1 MAAAAAKA
9 SDAPV
14 DIKWVSEPST
24 GRGRTAFR
32 QAKALFQ
39 DGHVEEALRMYTQVR
54 DSLDRSDS
62 YWAICHNQMGLC
74 YSKLGNDAEA
84 IKSYTTA
91 IQTGEHKDMHIWHMN
106 RAVKLKVSGDFE
118 RAKDDFERVIQLRA
132 DSPQAQKAKD
142 HLVRMQSPV
151 RYSPV
156 VESHGSR
163 ADCRA
168 DVNSHRSVRKHVIDL
183 WNRLATAFGE
193 ANDGYPSSPRT
204 ETPPDAVCCSLLLLG
219 DLDILKW
226 FLLGTVRPAS
236 GAPTGLGSNPWKAQ
250 GWIDDVDVLA
260 RLSPYSI
267 PIISGWLG
275 DMCES
280 GNVTL
285 ASRSTAVRK
294 WLSNDSVVKSAPVS
308 MNRVEARLCDATLE
322 HCAAISGDVRV
333 LQWFNSTF
341 ADARE
346 KRLQDLAAKVEVDPD
361 DAESIALLSAAVVPA
376 PKANRGETPD
386 SFIPDRT
393 IAAVAHMGFA
403 LQSPGAEGHF
413 ADTSKDARKY
423 LSDMY
428 TSVERY
434 RLQSACT
441 KGIPLGIY
449 LLFWTLEAFAAYH
462 IVLCDIGESFQALH
476 HIPWYACAVVLFA
489 FSWLIPGL
497 RDVGPIPGWLVQ
509 GVPAV
514 LWGGALATFC
524 VIQMLTAFQ
533 QLGNVLP
540 EYADWTHACTG
551 MLLFLG
557 YLVPHTQPLSSW
569 SSALA
574 YGHSISWSLLVVY
587 LVNQVAWGSDEVYL
601 ESDGFFLVVQAAFF
615 AMSAFHPCQFPP
627 EEDQD
632 YTFKTLLVWS
642 YTMLWRLLVAFFT
655 AGMGEW
661 MFGHFVPTIMYSLA
675 MLQTGCLSLLITYTT
690 LWYSFDADK
699 NVAKQAYVKARLMLY
714 KLGLVQPLNRPLKDD
729 LRDWRARTIK
739 DRLATELQ
747 ETLAIVQSGF
757 GAPKALTRYDCA
769 NPRSPQ
775 KRQFN
780 LDYLRAT
787 KLVDDEIDLAAL
799 GETLD
804 PDLAQH
810 MLTLT
815 DKLQDYIFGCLNACL
830 TRHDKL
836 MRGVPPILS
845 GSSNS
850 SEQADPVFF
859 DEVVGMLM
867 FLIDEGGRWEKR
879 FADGDC
885 DGPTVADRREL
896 AIGRAWLA
904 NVPAQRVR
912 IMQAWERARQDKLD
926 ADKARQE
933 EARLRQLEEAKRAAE
948 AEVEREKMAE
958 LREQQRKEEAKK
970 AAERRL
976 LEEARLAEQ
985 AKVEEANRK
994 KREEARLQRQKE
1006 AAALK
1011 DAQRREQM
1019 LATKK
1024 KQLET
1029 EETKAQ
1035 KLLRSGDPSG
1045 AAKAFSKAIR
1055 VATDLNDDAEIE
1067 RLKQN
1072 KQDALSAAATLA
1084 EQAKAKAAEEKA
1096 RRKAAEEERKLAA
1109 AAERERLEKLEQQ
1122 RQEQAAARALAER
1135 RAKHDATI
1143 ERIEKAVAKTQEM
1156 LDRGEGTQ
1164 AVRAIEKV
1172 PTLMQML
1179 DSQFG
1184 GGISQEELAELQ
1196 AKCKAAEVDYIKKS
1210 AAKAEQKKKE
1220 AAERRKKQEEEK
1232 AAAEKKAA
1240 EEKEAAE
1247 AAAAVAAAKAA
1258 EEEAE
1263 REKAKIAA
1271 EAAAFEAQM
1280 AEYALKDE
1288 EQLKEDEQTAD
1299 GENRGEE
1306 SLPNGEGPT
1315 VGSTSGADG
1324 SAPQGD
1330 FNIEMALGRDLLGDL
1345 GMDDDDLDG
1354 RCECE
1359 LPQDPFICC
1368 AVISLVR
1375 VVQFVLTLSV
1385 SGGLYQCRGG
1395 TSAAEC

>member
-1 MAAAAAKA
+1 MAAAATAAAKA
-9 SDAPV
+9 NEAPV
-14 DIKWVSEPST
+14 DIKWVAEPST

-54 DSLDRSDS
+54 DSLERSDS

-91 IQTGEHKDMHIWHMN
+91 IETGEHKDMHIWHMN
-106 RAVKLKVSGDFE
+106 RAVKFKVAGDFE

-142 HLVRMQSPV
+142 HLARMQCPV

-163 ADCRA
+163 ADA
-168 DVNSHRSVRKHVIDL
+168 NSHRSVRKHVIDL
-183 WNRLATAFGE
+183 WNRLAMAFGE

-226 FLLGTVRPAS
+226 FLLGTVRPIS
-236 GAPTGLGSNPWKAQ
+236 GPSTGLGPNPWKAQ
-250 GWIDDVDVLA
+250 GWIDEVDVLA

-308 MNRVEARLCDATLE
+308 MHQVEARLRDATLE
-322 HCAAISGDVRV
+322 HCAAISGDVTV
-333 LQWFNSTF
+333 LQWFNATF
-341 ADARE
+341 ATARE

-361 DAESIALLSAAVVPA
+361 DADSIALLSEAVVPA

-386 SFIPDRT
+386 SFIPDRS
-393 IAAVAHMGFA
+393 IAAVALHTPA
-403 LQSPGAEGHF
+403 AAGHI

-434 RLQSACT
+434 RLESACT

-449 LLFWTLEAFAAYH
+449 LLFWALEAFAAYH
-462 IVLCDIGESFQALH
+462 IVLCDVAESFQALH
-476 HIPWYACAVVLFA
+476 NIPWYSCAVVLFA

-514 LWGGALATFC
+514 LWGGALTTFC
-524 VIQMLTAFQ
+524 IIQMLTAFQ

-540 EYADWTHACTG
+540 EYADWTHPCTG

-574 YGHSISWSLLVVY
+574 YGHSISWSLLLVY
-587 LVNQVAWGSDEVYL
+587 LVNQVAWGADDVDL
-601 ESDGFFLVVQAAFF
+601 ESDGFFLVVRAAFF
-615 AMSAFHPCQFPP
+615 AMSAFHPCQFPA

-632 YTFKTLLVWS
+632 YTLKTLLVWS
-642 YTMLWRLLVAFFT
+642 YTMLWRLLLAFFT

-661 MFGHFVPTIMYSLA
+661 VIGQFVPTIMYSLA
-675 MLQTGCLSLLITYTT
+675 LLQTGCLTLLITYTT

-699 NVAKQAYVKARLMLY
+699 NVAKQAYVKARVTLY
-714 KLGLVQPLNRPLKDD
+714 RLGLVQPLNRPLKDD
-729 LRDWRARTIK
+729 LRDWRTRTIK
-739 DRLATELQ
+739 DRLATELP
-747 ETLAIVQSGF
+747 ETLAIVQGGF

-775 KRQFN
+775 KRKFN

-836 MRGVPPILS
+836 MRGVPPILT
-845 GSSNS
+845 GSSKSN
-850 SEQADPVFF
+850 EQADPVFF

-879 FADGDC
+879 FAEGDC

-926 ADKARQE
+926 AEKSRQE
-933 EARLRQLEEAKRAAE
+933 EARLRQLEEAKRAAQ

-958 LREQQRKEEAKK
+958 LREQQRKEEAKR

-985 AKVEEANRK
+985 AKLEEANRK

-1006 AAALK
+1006 ALALK

-1029 EETKAQ
+1029 EEAKAQ
-1035 KLLRSGDPSG
+1035 KLLKNGDPSG

-1084 EQAKAKAAEEKA
+1084 EQIKAKAAEEKA
-1096 RRKAAEEERKLAA
+1096 KRKAEEQERKLAA
-1109 AAERERLEKLEQQ
+1109 AAERERLEKLEEK
-1122 RQEQAAARALAER
+1122 RQEEAAARALAER

-1156 LDRGEGTQ
+1156 LDRGEGSQ

-1179 DSQFG
+1179 DPQFD

-1196 AKCKAAEVDYIKKS
+1196 AKCKAAEADYIKKS

-1220 AAERRKKQEEEK
+1220 AAERRKKQAEEK

-1288 EQLKEDEQTAD
+1288 GLSKDDEQTGD
-1299 GENRGEE
+1299 GENCGEE
-1306 SLPNGEGPT
+1306 SVQNDE
-1315 VGSTSGADG
+1315 GSTAESTLAADG

-1354 RCECE
+1354 RYECACRRIHG
-1359 LPQDPFICC
+1359 F
-1368 AVISLVR
+1368 AVW
-1375 VVQFVLTLSV
+1375 
-1385 SGGLYQCRGG
+1385 
-1395 TSAAEC
+1395 

>member
-1 MAAAAAKA
+1 MASAPARSDTASAASA
-9 SDAPV
+9 V
-14 DIKWVSEPST
+14 DIKWVAEPPAT

-39 DGHVEEALRMYTQVR
+39 DGHTEEALRMYTQVR

-84 IKSYTTA
+84 VKSYTTA
-91 IQTGEHKDMHIWHMN
+91 IETGVHKDMHIWHMN

-118 RAKDDFERVIQLRA
+118 RAKADFERVIQLRS

-142 HLVRMQSPV
+142 HLARMQSSE
-151 RYSPV
+151 RYSTLQEPQG
-156 VESHGSR
+156 GSR
-163 ADCRA
+163 LDA
-168 DVNSHRSVRKHVIDL
+168 NSHRSVRNHVIDL
-183 WNRLATAFGE
+183 WNRLATAFAE
-193 ANDGYPSSPRT
+193 ASDANPSLPRR
-204 ETPPDAVCCSLLLLG
+204 ETPPDSVCCSLLLLG
-219 DLDILKW
+219 DLEILKW
-226 FLLGTVRPAS
+226 FLVGTTAQLGP
-236 GAPTGLGSNPWKAQ
+236 NPWKAQ
-250 GWIDDVDVLA
+250 GCLDDVDVLA
-260 RLSPYSI
+260 RLTPHSI
-267 PIISGWLG
+267 PIISRWLG

-280 GNVTL
+280 GNVSL

-308 MNRVEARLCDATLE
+308 MHQVEARLCDSTLE
-322 HCAAISGDVRV
+322 HCAAISGDVAV
-333 LQWFNSTF
+333 VQWFTATF
-341 ADARE
+341 SLARE

-361 DAESIALLSAAVVPA
+361 DTESIALLSTAVSPA
-376 PKANRGETPD
+376 PTAHRGDTPD
-386 SFIPDRT
+386 CFIPDRS
-393 IAAVAHMGFA
+393 IVAVAQHPLG
-403 LQSPGAEGHF
+403 GEGQVV
-413 ADTSKDARKY
+413 DSSKEARKY
-423 LSDMY
+423 LNDMY

-434 RLQSACT
+434 RLESACT

-449 LLFWTLEAFAAYH
+449 VAFWTLEAFALYN
-462 IVLCDIGESFQALH
+462 IVLRDPYESFQALH
-476 HIPWYACAVVLFA
+476 TISWYSCAVVLFA

-514 LWGGALATFC
+514 LWGGGLATFC

-533 QLGNVLP
+533 RLAKILP
-540 EYADWTHACTG
+540 EYADWTHTCTG

-557 YLVPHTQPLSSW
+557 YLVPHTQPLSTW

-574 YGHSISWSLLVVY
+574 YGHSISWSLLLIY
-587 LVNQVAWGSDEVYL
+587 LVNQVAWGTDDIDL
-601 ESDGFFLVVQAAFF
+601 ESDGFFLVVQATFYAT
-615 AMSAFHPCQFPP
+615 SAFHPCQFPA
-627 EEDQD
+627 EDDQD
-632 YTFKTLLVWS
+632 HAFKNILVWS
-642 YTMLWRLLVAFFT
+642 YTLLWRLLLFLVT

-661 MFGHFVPTIMYSLA
+661 MIGPWVPTVMYSLA
-675 MLQTGCLSLLITYTT
+675 MLQTGCLTLLITYTT

-699 NVAKQAYVKARLMLY
+699 NIAKQAYVKVRVTLY
-714 KLGLVQPLNRPLKDD
+714 MFGLVQPLKRELKDD

-739 DRLATELQ
+739 DRLATQLQ
-747 ETLAIVQSGF
+747 ETLATVQNGF

-787 KLVDDEIDLAAL
+787 KLVDDEIDLVAL
-799 GETLD
+799 GESLD

-836 MRGVPPILS
+836 MRGVPPILN
-845 GSSNS
+845 GAAGDS
-850 SEQADPVFF
+850 SEQLDPVFF

-867 FLIDEGGRWEKR
+867 FLIDEGARWEKR
-879 FADGDC
+879 FAEGDC

-904 NVPAQRVR
+904 NVPAQRLR
-912 IMQAWERARQDKLD
+912 ILQAWDRARQEKVD
-926 ADKARQE
+926 AEKARQE

-948 AEVEREKMAE
+948 AEVEREKLVA
-958 LREQQRKEEAKK
+958 LREQQRKEDARK

-994 KREEARLQRQKE
+994 KREEARLKRQKE

-1024 KQLET
+1024 KQLST
-1029 EETKAQ
+1029 EEEKA
-1035 KLLRSGDPSG
+1035 KKFLKNGDPSA
-1045 AAKAFSKAIR
+1045 AAKAFTKAIR
-1055 VATDLNDDAEIE
+1055 VATDLNDEKELE
-1067 RLKQN
+1067 RLK
-1072 KQDALSAAATLA
+1072 KAKEDALSAAAALA

-1109 AAERERLEKLEQQ
+1109 EAERERLVKLEQR
-1122 RQEQAAARALAER
+1122 RQEEAAARALAER
-1135 RAKHDATI
+1135 RAKHNATI
-1143 ERIEKAVAKTQEM
+1143 ERIDKAVAKTREM
-1156 LDRGEGTQ
+1156 LERGEGTQ

-1179 DSQFG
+1179 DSEFG
-1184 GGISQEELAELQ
+1184 GGISQDELAKLQ
-1196 AKCKAAEVDYIKKS
+1196 SECKAAEVEYMKKS
-1210 AAKAEQKKKE
+1210 AELAEQKKKE
-1220 AAERRKKQEEEK
+1220 TAERRKKQAEEK

-1280 AEYALKDE
+1280 AEYALKEAEQKEQDE
-1288 EQLKEDEQTAD
+1288 AEETSDTAD
-1299 GENRGEE
+1299 G
-1306 SLPNGEGPT
+1306 
-1315 VGSTSGADG
+1315 STSSATGAVDG
-1324 SAPQGD
+1324 SANAESEAQGD

-1354 RCECE
+1354 SCE
-1359 LPQDPFICC
+1359 
-1368 AVISLVR
+1368 
-1375 VVQFVLTLSV
+1375 
-1385 SGGLYQCRGG
+1385 
-1395 TSAAEC
+1395 